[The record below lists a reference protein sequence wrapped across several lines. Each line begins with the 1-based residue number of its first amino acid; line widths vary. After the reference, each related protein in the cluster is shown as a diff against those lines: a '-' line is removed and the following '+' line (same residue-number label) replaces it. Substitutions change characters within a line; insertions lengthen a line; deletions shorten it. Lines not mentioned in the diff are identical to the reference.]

1 MAPRRTRR
9 LSNWDKLK
17 SLLRPKSKLKKIIL
31 LVIIALV
38 SLLIVTSSV
47 LAYADST
54 HRGEMFPNTTVLG
67 VDISGVEKETAKQ
80 MVAEEAVTPLMK
92 PVTVVFKD
100 KAWTIDPAELG
111 LEVDVNSMVEEAY
124 ETGWSRSVFERAWRR
139 TFNQP
144 LDIQIG
150 LSYSMDDDILSG
162 KITEIAGEVN
172 QNPSSASLSFDNTTG
187 KITYRHSVEGRVVDV
202 DASILAVEAAML
214 SPDQKTAELTVA
226 TTQPSLTDDQ
236 VQAVLVVDIMGNN
249 LKLYNKDTLINTYN
263 VATGAPKYPT
273 PLGKFYIDKKE
284 HDPVW
289 INPGSEW
296 AKDMPPKR
304 LHAGP
309 NSPLGVRALRTTAAG
324 GTVLIHG
331 HDPLYPGLYS
341 HGCIRMANWA
351 VAELFDKVE
360 VGTPLYIWTSKPVP
374 PPPPEE
380 ETAPV
385 EEDPT
390 LTQ

>member
-17 SLLRPKSKLKKIIL
+17 SLLRPKSKLKKVIL
-31 LVIIALV
+31 IVIIVLV

-47 LAYADST
+47 LAFADST

-67 VDISGVEKETAKQ
+67 VDVSGMEKEAAKQ
-80 MVAEEAVTPLMK
+80 MVSEEAVTPLMQ

-100 KAWTIDPAELG
+100 KAWTINPAELG
-111 LEVDVNSMVEEAY
+111 LEVDVGSMVEEAY
-124 ETGWSRSVFERAWRR
+124 SAGWDRSVFERAWRR

-150 LSYSMDDDILSG
+150 LAYSMDDDILSG

-172 QNPSSASLSFDNTTG
+172 QSPSSASLSFDNTTG
-187 KITYRHSVEGRVVDV
+187 KINYRHSVEGRVVDV
-202 DASILAVEAAML
+202 DASIVAVEAAML
-214 SPDQKTAELTVA
+214 SPDQKTAELAVA
-226 TTQPSLTDDQ
+226 TTQPDLTDDE
-236 VQAVLVVDIMGNN
+236 VQAVLVVDVMGNN

-273 PLGKFYIDKKE
+273 PLGKFYIDKKD

-296 AKDMPPKR
+296 AKDMPPR
-304 LHAGP
+304 IDAGP

-331 HDPLYPGLYS
+331 HDPLVPGLLS

-360 VGTPLYIWTSKPVP
+360 VGTPLFIWTSKPVP
-374 PPPPEE
+374 PPPPDVPEE
-380 ETAPV
+380 VP
-385 EEDPT
+385 EDPT